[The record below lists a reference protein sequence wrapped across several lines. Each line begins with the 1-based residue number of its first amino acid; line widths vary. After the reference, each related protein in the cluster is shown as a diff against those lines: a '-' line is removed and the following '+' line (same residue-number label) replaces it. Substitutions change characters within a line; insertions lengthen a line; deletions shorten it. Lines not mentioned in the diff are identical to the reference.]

1 MVKFCVFDT
10 ETSGL
15 PGYLPGKDWKERT
28 ANDEKLFDYSDLNN
42 NSSTPM
48 WNRMLPSW
56 PSIIQLGYIIY
67 DTENPT
73 TSKIYN
79 KFIDLTD
86 DIEISEDSFK
96 KHKIDKNK
104 ISEMSVEK
112 KTPIDKAISEFLKD
126 IMNPEVTIVV
136 GHNIQF
142 DRKMI
147 IAELLRLQNSEN
159 SDLTEQ
165 IKYLMNEDN
174 FACTMNDTATICNIQ
189 MPVNYK
195 DKKTGQDKVFYK
207 IKSPRLSETY
217 EHYFGY
223 EPMGEALHD
232 ALVDVVVCLRI
243 FMKYKFNEDICGKNR
258 EITDYIIKI
267 SPVGYVCPVDI
278 TTKMNELT
286 YENISD
292 SGLDI
297 SQLSLENIEDVTNKN
312 KKAGGGTKKNSRKG
326 KKNKKNKKKTKRTKK

>member
-28 ANDEKLFDYSDLNN
+28 SNDEKLFNYSDLNN
-42 NSSTPM
+42 NISTPM

-67 DTENPT
+67 DTENPS

-86 DIEISEDSFK
+86 EIEISEDSFK

-104 ISEMSVEK
+104 IREMSAENK
-112 KTPIDKAISEFLKD
+112 APINIAVNEFLKD

-147 IAELLRLQNSEN
+147 IAELLRLQNNEN
-159 SDLTEQ
+159 SDLTDQ

-174 FACTMNDTATICNIQ
+174 FACTMNETAAICNIQ

-207 IKSPRLSETY
+207 IKSPRLSESY

-232 ALVDVVVCLRI
+232 ALVDVVVCLRV
-243 FMKYKFNEDICGKNR
+243 FMKYKFNEDICGKNK

-267 SPVGYVCPVDI
+267 SPDGYVCPLDV

-297 SQLSLENIEDVTNKN
+297 SKLSLENIDDNAN
-312 KKAGGGTKKNSRKG
+312 SSKKAGGGTKKSKRNG
-326 KKNKKNKKKTKRTKK
+326 KKNKKNKKKTKRAKK